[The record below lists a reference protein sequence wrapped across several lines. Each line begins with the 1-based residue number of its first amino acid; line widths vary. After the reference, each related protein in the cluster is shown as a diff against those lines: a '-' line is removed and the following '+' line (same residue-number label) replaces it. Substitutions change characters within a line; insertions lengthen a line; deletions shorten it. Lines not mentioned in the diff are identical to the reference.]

1 MVTEVFQ
8 KSSKSLFLKALAD
21 IYEVAGN
28 PRPGR
33 SVFTRMTGATSGAIG
48 LPSHSHSWRGMSL
61 AAKLFIS
68 LIVSAGLGTL
78 IYGGIHQSSKN
89 IAEFICY
96 LGIAILASRLK
107 VNLPGITGTLSVNF
121 LFILIGILEL
131 SFTETL
137 ILGAVSMLAQCMY
150 PERPKAIQVTF
161 NVCAGAVSTALA
173 YLVYHHPLA
182 RLVVDNNAVLL
193 GLAAVVYFIANA
205 GSIAAV
211 ISLTER
217 RPLTRILVDCYFW
230 SFPYYLVGAGIAG
243 AIAWLNQ
250 SFNWETSL
258 LLVPAVYL
266 IYRSYRLYLG
276 KLEDEKRHV
285 EEMANLHLRTIEAL
299 ALAIEAKDHTTH
311 EHLQRVRIYAIEVA
325 KELGVKGPELEAL
338 HAAALLHDI
347 GKLAVPEHIISKPGR
362 LTPEEFEK
370 MKIHTLVGAEI
381 LERVRFPYPVVPI
394 VRAHHEKWD
403 GSGYP
408 MGLKGAEIPV
418 GARILSA
425 VDYLDALASDRQY
438 RRALPLKEVMQKLAA
453 ESGKSF
459 DPKVVDVLQ
468 KRYIQLERLA
478 VSKSAADPNGPLS
491 TAIKIERGLEPA
503 AGFENATVQDYA
515 GRETTF
521 LSSIA
526 AARQEAQSLFELSQD
541 LGASLSL
548 TETLSVFS
556 VKLKPMV
563 PYDAIAIYIR
573 REDELVP
580 EYVNGDNYRLFSSLR
595 IPVGHG
601 LSGWV
606 AQNRKPIVNG
616 NPSVEPGY
624 LNDPSKFST
633 LRSALAVP
641 LEGVGGVTGVLA
653 LYRGERDAFTTDNLR
668 ILLAVSSKMA
678 LSIENALKFAQAEN
692 SATTDYLTGL
702 PNARSLFLQLDR
714 DLARCKRDNSTLTVM
729 VSDMDGFK
737 QINDRFGHLEGNR
750 VLRLFAQALKDSCRE
765 YDYVARMGGDEF
777 VVIAPGL
784 AADAAGKKAEQM
796 RVLAKQAGSEVC
808 GEEILSLSVGRAL
821 YPEDGKDAEQLLAEA
836 DRRMYLEKQKQLAYK
851 DRRSHPRMKCRVTIE
866 LTTDVGGT
874 PMFANLTDVSIGG
887 CYVETST
894 IVPAGSK
901 ITLGFSMDDT
911 SLKAEGIVARLD
923 PGSGIAVQ
931 FREMNRE
938 GRDRMFKILEFVQK
952 ATTFYNNRYLD
963 SLTKT

>member
-1 MVTEVFQ
+1 
-8 KSSKSLFLKALAD
+8 
-21 IYEVAGN
+21 
-28 PRPGR
+28 
-33 SVFTRMTGATSGAIG
+33 MTGTTSVAIG
-48 LPSHSHSWRGMSL
+48 LPEHSRSWQGLSL
-61 AAKLFIS
+61 PAKLFIS
-68 LIVSAGLGTL
+68 VMVLGGLGTL
-78 IYGGIHQSSKN
+78 VYGAIHQSSRN
-89 IAEFICY
+89 IAQFICY

-121 LFILIGILEL
+121 LFILIGVLEL

-137 ILGAVSMLAQCMY
+137 ILGAVSMLAQCLH
-150 PERPKAIQVTF
+150 PERPKALQVTF
-161 NVCAGAVSTALA
+161 NVCAGSISTAAA
-173 YLVYHHPLA
+173 YIVYHHRMMNL
-182 RLVVDNNAVLL
+182 LIDNRPVLL
-193 GLAAVVYFIANA
+193 GLSATAYFMANA

-217 RPLTRILVDCYFW
+217 RPISRILVDCYFW
-230 SFPYYLVGAGIAG
+230 SFPYYLVGAGIA
-243 AIAWLNQ
+243 AMITWLNQ
-250 SFNWETSL
+250 TFNWEASL
-258 LLVPAVYL
+258 LVLPAVYL

-311 EHLQRVRIYAIEVA
+311 EHLQRVRVYAIEVA
-325 KELGVKGPELEAL
+325 KELGVSGPELEAL
-338 HAAALLHDI
+338 HAASLLHDI

-362 LTPEEFEK
+362 LSPEEFEK

-408 MGLKGAEIPV
+408 LGLKGAEIPI

-438 RRALPLKEVMQKLAA
+438 RRALPMKEVMQKLAA

-459 DPKVVDVLQ
+459 DPRVVDILE
-468 KRYIQLERLA
+468 KRYLHLERLA
-478 VSKSAADPNGPLS
+478 IAKLAADPNAPLS

-503 AGFENATVQDYA
+503 AGFENAVAQDYA
-515 GRETTF
+515 GRENTF

-526 AARQEAQSLFELSQD
+526 AARQEAQALFELSQD

-548 TETLSVFS
+548 GETLSVFS

-563 PYDAIAIYIR
+563 PYDAIAIYVR
-573 REDELVP
+573 RDEELVP

-595 IPVGHG
+595 IPLGQG

-606 AQNRKPIVNG
+606 AHNRKPIING

-641 LEGVGGVTGVLA
+641 LEGVAGVIGVLA
-653 LYRGERDAFTTDNLR
+653 LYRGERDAFTTDHLR
-668 ILLAVSSKMA
+668 ILLAVSGKMA
-678 LSIENALKFAQAEN
+678 LAIENALKYQQAEN

-714 DLARCKRDNSTLTVM
+714 ELARCKRDNSSLTVM

-784 AADAAGKKAEQM
+784 ATDAAGKKAEQM
-796 RVLAKQAGSEVC
+796 RTLARQAGNEVC
-808 GEEILSLSVGRAL
+808 GEEILSLSVGRAV

-836 DRRMYLEKQKQLAYK
+836 DRRMYLEKQKQMSYK
-851 DRRSHPRMKCRVTIE
+851 DRRAHPRLKCRVTIE
-866 LTTDVGGT
+866 VQTEAGGI
-874 PMFANLTDVSIGG
+874 PLFANLTDISLGG
-887 CYVETST
+887 CFLETST
-894 IVPAGSK
+894 ILAVGTK
-901 ITLGFSMDDT
+901 IKLGFSMDDA
-911 SLKAEGIVARLD
+911 SLFAEGVVMRLD
-923 PGSGIAVQ
+923 PGSGVALQ
-931 FREMNRE
+931 FHELNRE
-938 GRDRMFKILEFVQK
+938 ARERMFRIIEFVQK
-952 ATTFYNNRYLD
+952 TTTFYNKRYLD
-963 SLTKT
+963 SLARN

>member
-1 MVTEVFQ
+1 MH
-8 KSSKSLFLKALAD
+8 
-21 IYEVAGN
+21 
-28 PRPGR
+28 
-33 SVFTRMTGATSGAIG
+33 MTGATSISIG
-48 LPSHSHSWRGMSL
+48 LPEHSRSWKSL
-61 AAKLFIS
+61 SLPAKLFIS
-68 LIVSAGLGTL
+68 LIVVAGLGTL

-96 LGIAILASRLK
+96 LGIALIASRLQ
-107 VNLPGITGTLSVNF
+107 VDLPGIAGTLSVNF

-131 SFTETL
+131 SLTETL
-137 ILGAVSMLAQCMY
+137 ILGAISIMAQCLY
-150 PERPKAIQVTF
+150 PRRSKAIQIAF
-161 NVCAGAVSTALA
+161 NVCSGAISTALA
-173 YLVYHHPLA
+173 YLVYHHQWTNRIIDSRPIL
-182 RLVVDNNAVLL
+182 LV
-193 GLAAVVYFIANA
+193 LAASVYFTANA

-217 RPLTRILVDCYFW
+217 RALNRIMVDCYLW

-243 AIAWLNQ
+243 VIAWLNQ
-250 SFNWETSL
+250 AFNWESSL
-258 LLVPAVYL
+258 LVLPAVYL

-311 EHLQRVRIYAIEVA
+311 EHLQRVRVYAIEVA
-325 KELGVKGPELEAL
+325 KDLGVSGPELEAL

-362 LTPEEFEK
+362 LSPEEFEK

-408 MGLKGAEIPV
+408 LGLKGAEIPI

-438 RRALPLKEVMQKLAA
+438 RRALPIREVMQKLAA

-459 DPKVVDVLQ
+459 DPKVVEVLQ
-468 KRYIQLERLA
+468 KRYQELERLA
-478 VSKSAADPNGPLS
+478 LAKSAEDPNAPLS
-491 TAIKIERGLEPA
+491 TAIKIERGVEPA
-503 AGFENATVQDYA
+503 AGFEKNRAADYA

-526 AARQEAQSLFELSQD
+526 AARQEAQALFELSQD

-548 TETLSVFS
+548 GETLSVFS

-573 REDELVP
+573 REQELIP
-580 EYVNGDNYRLFSSLR
+580 EFVNGDNYRLFSSLR
-595 IPVGHG
+595 IPVGQG

-606 AQNRKPIVNG
+606 AHNRKPIING

-641 LEGVGGVTGVLA
+641 LEGVAGVIGVLA
-653 LYRGERDAFTTDNLR
+653 LYRSERDAFTSDHLR
-668 ILLAVSSKMA
+668 ILLAVSGKMA
-678 LSIENALKFAQAEN
+678 LAIENALKYQQAES

-702 PNARSLFLQLDR
+702 PNARSLFMQLDR
-714 DLARCKRDNSTLTVM
+714 ELARCKRDNSSLTVM

-750 VLRLFAQALKDSCRE
+750 VLRLFAQALKDTCRE

-784 AADAAGKKAEQM
+784 AADAAVKKVEQM
-796 RVLAKQAGSEVC
+796 RALARHAGAEVC
-808 GEEILSLSVGRAL
+808 GEEILSLSVGRAVF
-821 YPEDGKDAEQLLAEA
+821 PADGKDAEQLLAEA
-836 DRRMYLEKQKQLAYK
+836 DRRMYIEKQKQLAYK
-851 DRRSHPRMKCRVTIE
+851 DRRAHPRMKCRVTIE
-866 LTTDVGGT
+866 LHTETGGV
-874 PMFANLTDVSIGG
+874 PLFANLTDISLGG
-887 CYVETST
+887 CFVETST
-894 IVPAGSK
+894 ILAPGSQ
-901 ITLGFSMDDT
+901 IRLGFSMDDGT
-911 SLKAEGIVARLD
+911 LAAEGVVARLD
-923 PGSGIAVQ
+923 PGAGIAVQ
-931 FREMNRE
+931 FKEMNRE
-938 GRDRMFKILEFVQK
+938 GRERMLRIIEFVQK
-952 ATTFYNNRYLD
+952 ANSFYNKRYLE
-963 SLTKT
+963 SLAKN

>member
-1 MVTEVFQ
+1 M
-8 KSSKSLFLKALAD
+8 
-21 IYEVAGN
+21 
-28 PRPGR
+28 
-33 SVFTRMTGATSGAIG
+33 G
-48 LPSHSHSWRGMSL
+48 LPERSRSWKVLSL
-61 AAKLFIS
+61 PAKLFIG
-68 LIVSAGLGTL
+68 LVVIAGLATL
-78 IYGGIHQSSKN
+78 IYGGIHQSSRN

-121 LFILIGILEL
+121 LFVLIGVLEL

-137 ILGAVSMLAQCMY
+137 ILGAIAMLAQCVY
-150 PERPKAIQVTF
+150 PYRAKAMQVAF
-161 NVCAGAVSTALA
+161 NVCASSISTALA
-173 YLVYHHPLA
+173 YVAFHHRLIH
-182 RLVVDNNAVLL
+182 LVVDNRPALL
-193 GLAAVVYFIANA
+193 GLSATVYFIANA
-205 GSIAAV
+205 GLIATA

-217 RPLTRILVDCYFW
+217 RPVNRILVDSYFW

-243 AIAWLNQ
+243 GIAWLNE

-258 LLVPAVYL
+258 LALPAIYL

-311 EHLQRVRIYAIEVA
+311 EHLQRVRVYALEVA
-325 KELGVKGPELEAL
+325 KELGVAGPELEAL

-408 MGLKGAEIPV
+408 LGLKGAEIPI

-438 RRALPLKEVMQKLAA
+438 RRALPMREVIQKLSA

-459 DPKVVDVLQ
+459 DPKVVDILQ
-468 KRYIQLERLA
+468 KRYEQLEHLA
-478 VSKSAADPNGPLS
+478 LAKSAEDPNAPLS

-503 AGFENATVQDYA
+503 AGFENTIAQDYV

-526 AARQEAQSLFELSQD
+526 AARQEAQALFELSQD

-548 TETLSVFS
+548 GETLSVFS

-563 PYDAIAIYIR
+563 PYDAIAIYIQR
-573 REDELVP
+573 DGELIP

-595 IPVGHG
+595 IPVGQG

-606 AQNRKPIVNG
+606 AHNRKPIING

-641 LEGVGGVTGVLA
+641 LEGVAGIIGVLA
-653 LYRGERDAFTTDNLR
+653 LYRGERDAFTTDHLR
-668 ILLAVSSKMA
+668 ILLAVSGKMA
-678 LSIENALKFAQAEN
+678 LAIENALKYAQAEN
-692 SATTDYLTGL
+692 SAITDYLTGL

-714 DLARCKRDNSTLTVM
+714 ELARCKRDDSSLTVM

-750 VLRLFAQALKDSCRE
+750 VLRLFAQALKDTCRE

-784 AADAAGKKAEQM
+784 AADAAGKKVEQM
-796 RVLAKQAGSEVC
+796 RALARHAGSEVC
-808 GEEILSLSVGRAL
+808 GEEILSLSVGRAV
-821 YPEDGKDAEQLLAEA
+821 YPADGKDAEQLLAEA

-851 DRRSHPRMKCRVTIE
+851 DRRTHPRMKCRVTIE
-866 LTTDVGGT
+866 MQTEAGGV
-874 PMFANLTDVSIGG
+874 PVFANLTDISMGG
-887 CYVETST
+887 CFVETST
-894 IVPAGSK
+894 ILSPGSQIK
-901 ITLGFSMDDT
+901 LGFSMDDPT
-911 SLKAEGIVARLD
+911 LSVEGVILRLD
-923 PGSGIAVQ
+923 PGTGVAVQ
-931 FREMNRE
+931 FKEMNRE
-938 GRDRMFKILEFVQK
+938 TRDRMFKILEFVQK
-952 ATTFYNNRYLD
+952 TTTFFNKRYLD
-963 SLTKT
+963 SLAKT

>member
-1 MVTEVFQ
+1 MIGAT
-8 KSSKSLFLKALAD
+8 SISD
-21 IYEVAGN
+21 GM
-28 PRPGR
+28 PGR
-33 SVFTRMTGATSGAIG
+33 SRSWNG
-48 LPSHSHSWRGMSL
+48 LSL
-61 AAKLFIS
+61 PAKLFIAVVI
-68 LIVSAGLGTL
+68 LGGFGTL
-78 IYGGIHQSSKN
+78 VYGAVHQSSKN

-121 LFILIGILEL
+121 LFILIGVLEL
-131 SFTETL
+131 SLTETL
-137 ILGAVSMLAQCMY
+137 ILGAVSMLAQCLY
-150 PERPKAIQVTF
+150 PQPSKALQVTF
-161 NVCAGAVSTALA
+161 NVCAGSISTALA
-173 YLVYHHPLA
+173 YLVYHHPVIGLLIQSRPMLLA
-182 RLVVDNNAVLL
+182 LSAT
-193 GLAAVVYFIANA
+193 VYFVANA
-205 GSIAAV
+205 GSIGTV

-217 RPLTRILVDCYFW
+217 RPLSRILIDCYFW

-243 AIAWLNQ
+243 VIGWLNET
-250 SFNWETSL
+250 FNWETSL
-258 LLVPAVYL
+258 LVLPVVYL

-311 EHLQRVRIYAIEVA
+311 EHLQRVRVYAIEVA
-325 KELGVKGPELEAL
+325 KELGVCGPELEAL

-362 LTPEEFEK
+362 LSPEEFEK

-394 VRAHHEKWD
+394 VRAHHEKFD

-408 MGLKGAEIPV
+408 LGLKGAEIPL

-438 RRALPLKEVMQKLAA
+438 RRALPMREVMQKLGA

-459 DPKVVDVLQ
+459 DPKVVDILQ
-468 KRYIQLERLA
+468 KRYQELEHLA
-478 VSKSAADPNGPLS
+478 LAKSAEDPNAPLS
-491 TAIKIERGLEPA
+491 TAIKIERGQEPA
-503 AGFENATVQDYA
+503 AGFEQSKAQDYT
-515 GRETTF
+515 GRENTF

-526 AARQEAQSLFELSQD
+526 AARQEAQALFELSQD

-548 TETLSVFS
+548 GETLSVFS

-573 REDELVP
+573 REHELIP

-595 IPVGHG
+595 IPVGEG

-606 AQNRKPIVNG
+606 AHNRKPIING

-641 LEGVGGVTGVLA
+641 LEGVAGVIGVLA
-653 LYRGERDAFTTDNLR
+653 LYRGERDAFTSDHLR
-668 ILLAVSSKMA
+668 ILLAVSGKMA
-678 LSIENALKFAQAEN
+678 LAIENALKFQQAEN
-692 SATTDYLTGL
+692 SAITDYLTGL
-702 PNARSLFLQLDR
+702 PNARSLFLELDR
-714 DLARCKRDNSTLTVM
+714 ELARCKRDNSSLSVM

-784 AADAAGKKAEQM
+784 AAEAAGKKIEQM
-796 RVLAKQAGSEVC
+796 RALARQAGNEVC
-808 GEEILSLSVGRAL
+808 GEEILSLSVGRAV
-821 YPEDGKDAEQLLAEA
+821 YPADGKDAEQLLAEA
-836 DRRMYLEKQKQLAYK
+836 DRRMYLEKQKQVSYK

-866 LTTDVGGT
+866 MQTESGGV
-874 PMFANLTDVSIGG
+874 PLFANLTDISMGG
-887 CYVETST
+887 CYIETST
-894 IVPAGSK
+894 ILAPGSK
-901 ITLGFSMDDT
+901 IKLGFSMDDPT
-911 SLKAEGIVARLD
+911 LTAGGTVMRLD
-923 PGSGIAVQ
+923 PGSGVAVQ
-931 FREMNRE
+931 FQEINRE
-938 GRDRMFKILEFVQK
+938 ARERMFRILEFVQK
-952 ATTFYNNRYLD
+952 TTSFYNKRYLE
-963 SLTKT
+963 SLAKSGAAGG